1 MSKMIRAG
9 KKSSVANVSKYRVL
23 VAGIL
28 SPLLALVLNVIF
40 IQTLLAS
47 SPGGKVIGK
56 ANLKAYFQQGLEA
69 YPELQF
75 RLDDVFLGVSSVVLF
90 YTNQKGTH
98 TAEFMEL
105 SAAGKVACVVANY
118 STSQK

>member
-1 MSKMIRAG
+1 MIRAG

-69 YPELQF
+69 YPELRF
-75 RLDDVFLGVSSVVLF
+75 RLDDVRLGVSSVVLL
-90 YTNQKGTH
+90 YTNQKGTY

-105 SAAGKVACVVANY
+105 SAVGKVARVIANY
-118 STSQK
+118 SASQE